1 MNISKTLWF
10 TLNSCIVFVVFMW
23 TQSLTLLSAHELH
36 LYLYYILFSH
46 HPSLWTSLHFH
57 LHVPPTIP
65 TPLSFSVVSHLLFL
79 QLLWVLLW
87 RKPYYDASYPI
98 VSGWSGEGEECKHER
113 VTKTVSMTTTSD
125 SLPSFLESQSIPNV
139 LSDYPITV
147 NLSWLLLASFPGFPF
162 LVLLFAF
169 RIKKRRNTEKWGRPG
184 NTYMYYMNDIRCW
197 WGWRRGGEGVHIQ
210 QHIRHHHQAL
220 CC

>member
-1 MNISKTLWF
+1 MSHALYGSSVYAYALNAVIWSNMQQNKVQILPGTATNISFPLWATYCF
-10 TLNSCIVFVVFMW
+10 SGSSGFFSEGNPTTMHS
-23 TQSLTLLSAHELH
+23 TLLS
-36 LYLYYILFSH
+36 
-46 HPSLWTSLHFH
+46 
-57 LHVPPTIP
+57 V
-65 TPLSFSVVSHLLFL
+65 
-79 QLLWVLLW
+79 
-87 RKPYYDASYPI
+87 
-98 VSGWSGEGEECKHER
+98 GEVEREECKHER
-113 VTKTVSMTTTSD
+113 VTKTVSMTTTGD

-147 NLSWLLLASFPGFPF
+147 NLLWLLLASFPGFPF
-162 LVLLFAF
+162 FVFWFAF
-169 RIKKRRNTEKWGRPG
+169 RIKKQRNTEKWGRPW